1 MMIQDTRLQERPDGR
16 APVRVPGYYTFH
28 KPKDEN
34 CHGLLTIVR
43 RQIPAQHIDTARP
56 GVNSEVLTVKIWIN
70 EKAVLIHNLYR
81 TKDDID
87 LSRLLHSRTPA
98 FIGCDINA
106 HHLLWHT
113 KSNREGHKIMEQLE
127 RLDDYVILNE
137 NQQATR
143 LPLTLQWRMPALQH
157 VVNGK

>member
-34 CHGLLTIVR
+34 CHGLLTIAR
-43 RQIPAQHIDTARP
+43 RQIPAQHVGTARP
-56 GVNSEVLTVKIWIN
+56 GVNSEVLTIKIWIN
-70 EKAVLIHNLYR
+70 KKAVLIHNLYR

-87 LSRLLHSRTPA
+87 LVRLLHSRTPA

-106 HHLLWHT
+106 HHLLWYT
-113 KSNREGHKIMEQLE
+113 KSNREGHKIMEHLE
-127 RLDDYVILNE
+127 RLDDYV
-137 NQQATR
+137 T
-143 LPLTLQWRMPALQH
+143 
-157 VVNGK
+157 GC